1 MSAVP
6 YGAIRRP
13 VMTRSTSPGGGPP
26 PLPEPVVSG
35 DDPLRDPSPPPVGDL
50 PGLSSGSIET
60 LHGDMGLSTWG
71 EYDVAVPT
79 SEHQVELRLAP
90 DRPVVI
96 GRLESGMPPYLDP
109 AFRSTTIV
117 PGTEQSVL
125 RSAGHGKDVGVSRA
139 HFMLRGDER
148 GIVLTNGVPRLGGG
162 IRPPVNATWLLEP
175 DYRAMGPAEELLI
188 ERGSATVI
196 WLVNGTV
203 LRIRA
208 E

>member
-1 MSAVP
+1 MSP
-6 YGAIRRP
+6 TTP
-13 VMTRSTSPGGGPP
+13 PGG
-26 PLPEPVVSG
+26 
-35 DDPLRDPSPPPVGDL
+35 PSPPVPEPAFPGHIPLFDPGPPAVGDR
-50 PGLSSGSIET
+50 PGLSSGTIET
-60 LHGDMGLSTWG
+60 LHGDLGLSTWAG
-71 EYDVAVPT
+71 DEVAVPAND
-79 SEHQVELRLAP
+79 HQVELRLAP

-96 GRLESGMPPYLDP
+96 GRQETGIPPYLDP

-125 RSAGHGKDVGVSRA
+125 RSAGHGRDTCVSRA
-139 HFMLRGDER
+139 HFMLRGDAR
-148 GIVLTNGVPRLGGG
+148 GIVLTNGVPRPGGG

-175 DYRAMGPAEELLI
+175 AYRAMGPAEEHLI
-188 ERGSATVI
+188 ERGSAAVL

>member
-1 MSAVP
+1 MVP
-6 YGAIRRP
+6 TTP
-13 VMTRSTSPGGGPP
+13 PGGGEP
-26 PLPEPVVSG
+26 PLTELAPPGRV
-35 DDPLRDPSPPPVGDL
+35 PLRDPDPRPVGD

-60 LHGDMGLSTWG
+60 LSGDMGLSTWA

-79 SEHQVELRLAP
+79 NDHEVALRLAL

-96 GRLESGMPPYLDP
+96 GRQETGIPPYLDP

-125 RSAGHGKDVGVSRA
+125 RSAGHGKDTCVSRA
-139 HFMLRGDER
+139 HFMLRGEAR

-175 DYRAMGPAEELLI
+175 AHRAMDPGEEHLI
-188 ERGSATVI
+188 ERGSAAVV
-196 WLVNGTV
+196 WLVNGTM